1 MQETTVEVRGQT
13 LRAIQAGDGP
23 TVLYLHGFGG
33 LSWSPLLEQLSRRC
47 RVLAPE
53 HPGFGRGKVP
63 DWMTSAGDLAYFYLD
78 LLAALDLR
86 DVHLVGHAV
95 GGWIAAELAVRNTE
109 RLASLALLAP
119 AGVVVPGASIADI
132 FLTPADE
139 LVRRQVHDANDPA
152 CAEWLQAQSAVEID
166 IVLQNRAALARIG
179 WSPRLHDPQL
189 PVWLHRID
197 VPTLLVWGEDDRIVP
212 FVCHRPYVEA
222 IPGVELLALPDT
234 GHALMVE
241 HADKTADRLHALF
254 AGAAR

>member
-1 MQETTVEVRGQT
+1 MQEKTVEIRGQT
-13 LRAIQAGDGP
+13 LRALEAGDGP

-33 LSWSPLLEQLSRRC
+33 LAWSPLLERLSARH

-78 LLAALDLR
+78 LLAALDLEK
-86 DVHLVGHAV
+86 VHLVGHAV
-95 GGWIAAELAVRNTE
+95 GGWIAAELAIRNTA

-119 AGVVVPGASIADI
+119 AGIVVPGASIADI

-152 CAEWLQAQSAVEID
+152 CAAWLTAQSAVEID

-197 VPTLLVWGEDDRIVP
+197 VPTLVVWGEDDRLVP
-212 FVCHRPYVEA
+212 FACHRPYMDA
-222 IPGVELLALPDT
+222 IPGARLLALKDT

-241 HADKTADRLHALF
+241 NAGRTAGQLQELF